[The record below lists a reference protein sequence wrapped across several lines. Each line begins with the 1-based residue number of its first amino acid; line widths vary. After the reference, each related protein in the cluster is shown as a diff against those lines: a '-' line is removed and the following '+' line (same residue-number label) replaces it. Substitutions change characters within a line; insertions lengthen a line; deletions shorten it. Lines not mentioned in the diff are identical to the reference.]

1 MTKPVEGFSGSIW
14 GNSPPPKETTIKEVA
29 PETILSVKLT
39 KVEVEY
45 LLKAINTHDDSLGI
59 ITKLKQ
65 ALVNER

>member
-1 MTKPVEGFSGSIW
+1 MTDTAKGFGGSIW
-14 GNSPPPKETTIKEVA
+14 GNTPPPRTTEVKEVA

-59 ITKLKQ
+59 IAKLKQ
-65 ALVNER
+65 ALASA